1 MNNLIDQLIIEFKK
15 IKKNRGNNFENFI
28 AFVHLCLTVKKD
40 DKYKVEENKILNY
53 IVANKQ
59 SIEKKLIKN

>member
-59 SIEKKLIKN
+59 SIETKLIKN